1 MFEGYY
7 AERVVRD
14 RARETSRALAV
25 RGLRRKGDLAEE
37 RAVLAT
43 DWSGWSLRRAG
54 AVMGTGAAA
63 LTASVALPASFQG
76 LAWGLREVLELMSR

>member
-14 RARETSRALAV
+14 RAHERA
-25 RGLRRKGDLAEE
+25 RDLALTGGSRTASPGEE

-43 DWSGWSLRRAG
+43 DWRGWSWRRA
-54 AVMGTGAAA
+54 ASSRCKSKKVPGT
-63 LTASVALPASFQG
+63 L
-76 LAWGLREVLELMSR
+76 WLRFLEPYKCWAQQRF